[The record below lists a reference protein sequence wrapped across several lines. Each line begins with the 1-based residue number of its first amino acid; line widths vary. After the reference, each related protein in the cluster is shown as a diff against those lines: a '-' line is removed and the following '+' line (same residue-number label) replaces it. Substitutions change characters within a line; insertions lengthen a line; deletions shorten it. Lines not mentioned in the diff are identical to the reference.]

1 MKKVLLSFLKRVS
14 KILSGKGLAKIPG
27 VMTLYYFIYK
37 IAKPKNVVLINVLG
51 NKMYVNCKD
60 LGVTSD
66 LLVKGYYEE
75 HETKIFKELVKAG
88 MNIIDIGANIGYYTL
103 IAAKLVGE
111 SGRVYAFEPDL
122 TNYELLVKNI
132 KINGYAN
139 VFPFQKAV
147 SNKNGKAKFFIAE
160 DSFGNHSFSKSNISE
175 KAKFTEVRTIAL
187 DDFFENTIKDTKI
200 DFIKMDIQGAEG
212 LAIEGMKNI
221 LRNNNVKI
229 FMEFWLKGLKNCGTD
244 PMKLLKDLQECGFRI
259 RMIGKEEHQPEIM
272 EISEIIEL
280 SQDAEKRKKTI
291 NLLLEKAS
299 DIRV

>member
-111 SGRVYAFEPDL
+111 SGRVYAFL
-122 TNYELLVKNI
+122 FKKLFLIKTAKLNSLLL
-132 KINGYAN
+132 KIAL
-139 VFPFQKAV
+139 VIILFQKV
-147 SNKNGKAKFFIAE
+147 
-160 DSFGNHSFSKSNISE
+160 
-175 KAKFTEVRTIAL
+175 
-187 DDFFENTIKDTKI
+187 
-200 DFIKMDIQGAEG
+200 
-212 LAIEGMKNI
+212 
-221 LRNNNVKI
+221 I
-229 FMEFWLKGLKNCGTD
+229 FQR
-244 PMKLLKDLQECGFRI
+244 KLNLQ
-259 RMIGKEEHQPEIM
+259 K
-272 EISEIIEL
+272 
-280 SQDAEKRKKTI
+280 
-291 NLLLEKAS
+291 
-299 DIRV
+299 